1 MTSGRTSGRPT
12 TELRRGLVLGAV
24 GLVAGFV
31 LIGVAASGTRLFSL
45 VSPDAEPPVST
56 LAPVA
61 ALPAPSPAISAPVAP
76 VPAAPA
82 PAAPEGTPA
91 FDIVRVE
98 PDGSSVVAGRT

>member
-1 MTSGRTSGRPT
+1 MTSGRPT

-45 VSPDAEPPVST
+45 LSPDAPPPAST
-56 LAPVA
+56 PAPVA
-61 ALPAPSPAISAPVAP
+61 ALPAPA
-76 VPAAPA
+76 VPASPA

-91 FDIVRVE
+91 FDVLRVE
-98 PDGSSVVAGRT
+98 PDGSNVVAGRTRPGPRSR